1 MTEEQLTQNF
11 DDCKNEPCTCEEKL
25 EQAAQEEKLDETQEA
40 LNEIARLNDELSAQN
55 ERFLRLAAEYD
66 NYRKRSEKDKIS
78 TYNDAKAK
86 TIAELLPIADCLE
99 RAIESSQEADA
110 EYLKG
115 LEMLKEQFVSTL
127 TKLGV
132 EAFGEVGDSFDPEMH
147 NAISHVEN
155 EALGENVIAQVF
167 QRGYR
172 FGEKI
177 IRHAM
182 VSVAN

>member
-1 MTEEQLTQNF
+1 MTEELT
-11 DDCKNEPCTCEEKL
+11 KNDELENEDCTCEEPVVSDVHDEKQEL
-25 EQAAQEEKLDETQEA
+25 VNAINHLQEELG
-40 LNEIARLNDELSAQN
+40 SQN

-78 TYNDAKAK
+78 TYGDAKAK
-86 TIAELLPIADCLE
+86 TVAEFLPLADSLE

-115 LEMLKEQFVSTL
+115 LEMLNELFISTL

-132 EAFGEVGDSFDPEMH
+132 ESFGAVGDSFDPEMH

-167 QRGYR
+167 QRGYKI
-172 FGEKI
+172 GEKI
-177 IRHAM
+177 VRHAM